1 MRDSL
6 WKEVVAAQER
16 LAGVAHKTPIFTCS
30 ELDRIAAST
39 VFLKAESFQRTGS
52 FKFRGAY
59 NAVACLSESERA
71 CGVITHS
78 SGNHGQA
85 VALAARILD
94 VPAIV
99 VMPEDAPTV
108 KRVSAEGYGAT
119 VFTCDGTQEAREKTT
134 RMLVARTGAIFID
147 SHDDKRVI
155 AGQGTAAA
163 ELIAEIHQLDV
174 LLAPVGGGGLISGT
188 AIAAKHLLP
197 SVRVIGCEPAG
208 ADDAF
213 RSLARGERI
222 LDFVPDTI
230 ADGLRTPLG
239 ANTFELIRQMVDD
252 IVVVPERDIA
262 DAMRFVWERMKLV
275 IEPSSAVAVAP
286 LLTGEFCKGGERIG
300 VILSGGNVDLESFF
314 SALSRDDRVPPV
326 S

>member
-6 WKEVVAAQER
+6 WREVVAAQER
-16 LAGVAHKTPIFTCS
+16 LVGVAHKTPIFTCS

-59 NAVACLSESERA
+59 NAISCLSETERA

-99 VMPEDAPTV
+99 VMPEDAPKV
-108 KRVSAEGYGAT
+108 KRSSAEGYGAK
-119 VFTCDGTQEAREKTT
+119 VFTCNGTQEAREKTT
-134 RMLVARTGAIFID
+134 RMLVARTGATFID
-147 SHDDKRVI
+147 SHDDPRVI

-163 ELIAEIHQLDV
+163 ELIAEIHLLDV

-197 SVRVIGCEPAG
+197 SARVIGCEPAG

-252 IVVVPERDIA
+252 IVVVPERAII

-286 LLTGEFCKGGERIG
+286 LLTGEFGGGGERIG

-314 SALSRDDRVPPV
+314 SALPRVDRVPPV